1 MDIKSFTRRPDTP
14 VLSES
19 SRLDEQYQ
27 VFPAEVVRVDYER
40 KVVAIRDKRHNQ
52 IYQDVV
58 AFPANSSSVEG
69 TDIDMPEEGTACLAA
84 TLEWNKGYSQ
94 HIIICYL
101 LSATTTSQDAV
112 SQRSLSGASKPLG
125 EWTDR
130 TRGVYRKAYPGQ
142 HTIAKTDGYTAK
154 FANGWDQAA
163 MDLSRDQLD
172 PFRRTRTSSTGR
184 QIIRTDTALKYE
196 GFVHRPQA
204 NSSDI
209 TPHILPDGS
218 KEWVL
223 YLNPTVTDWSARY
236 FGQNDLLIQDMIP
249 FVEHVEKIQEFGLD
263 YPVPH
268 EIYETDM
275 WDKILGT
282 VQPFPDPSSPT
293 DSQNWWNRTAMI
305 DESEG
310 ASSNENM
317 YVEDQAWPFAQP
329 WDHPNN
335 PAEKH
340 GVGPALKDGPT
351 PRRRGWIIEKAEGTL
366 VGSNMF
372 DATTYGKVLKPMVF
386 PLTTAGR
393 FAADTMSGYSAVTKL
408 PDQSEARL
416 AASAWSLRFP
426 YEYNTTRFEV
436 TKEGMALFEIG
447 STLPKENIVWDSG
460 KYEHPHGAGRSLEGN
475 FTGSVKLVLGKNRD
489 EEESL
494 DIQTTGGAVLRLGAD
509 DASIPNFRRVSQ
521 TQIRGKKDMITDR
534 SLQYWGTQSKNQLG
548 HWASGV
554 KLTPGDAGNLSA
566 KTGAENVSL
575 RAALD
580 GGLVLRL
587 GGRNKGSKRRHF
599 FNGYQD
605 GPGKTPY
612 SITDSNRLDSRSPNR
627 PVYQLASTAT
637 RGAALDTIYQFHDL
651 TKVGQPLLGNAPPIG
666 ISPYDS
672 WAGDA
677 TGGFVDYLGS
687 SADIHA
693 VRDLFVRAGKNDN
706 VGLSAT
712 FDLAGAILAAIGAD
726 SMGRSLIAQLD
737 GAIEATIGSNQTSSA
752 SNYTKAIRL
761 EINGDVDIV
770 IKGNLHLNV
779 TGDIISETNH
789 RLALT
794 HTADIRRA
802 TAILDVGNSINYRE
816 SGTGG
821 IQQYEGG
828 ADVINQ
834 TDDSLPSTNP
844 SSPSFLSPTGG
855 N

>member
-1 MDIKSFTRRPDTP
+1 MVLESFRKAPAKPTLAEATR
-14 VLSES
+14 S
-19 SRLDEQYQ
+19 DEQYQ
-27 VFPAEVVRVDYER
+27 IFPAIIVRVDYER
-40 KVVAIRDKRHNQ
+40 KVVAIRDLRHNQ
-52 IYQDVV
+52 IYQDVS

-69 TDIDMPEEGTACLAA
+69 TDVDMPEEGTACLAA
-84 TLEWNKGYSQ
+84 TVEWSKGFSQ
-94 HIIICYL
+94 HVIISYF
-101 LSATTTSQDAV
+101 LSSTTASQDAV
-112 SQRSLSGASKPLG
+112 AQRALLTATEPLG

-130 TRGVYRKAYPGQ
+130 SRGVYRKAYPGQ

-172 PFRRTRTSSTGR
+172 PFRRTRISSTGR
-184 QIIRTDTALKYE
+184 QITRTDASLEYT

-204 NSSDI
+204 VSKTSPSGVLPDI

-218 KEWVL
+218 KEWIL
-223 YLNPTVTDWSARY
+223 YLNPTVTDWAARY
-236 FGQNDLLIQDMIP
+236 YGQNDLLVQDMIP

-282 VQPFPDPSSPT
+282 VQPNPD
-293 DSQNWWNRTAMI
+293 WWSRTTVL
-305 DESEG
+305 DESEYT
-310 ASSNENM
+310 STPESM

-335 PAEKH
+335 PIENP
-340 GVGPALKDGPT
+340 GVGPALNDGPT
-351 PRRRGWIIEKAEGTL
+351 PRRRGWIIEKAEGTV

-393 FAADTMSGYSAVTKL
+393 FAADTMSGYSAITKMT
-408 PDQSEARL
+408 DQSEARL

-475 FTGSVKLVLGKNRD
+475 FTGSVKLVVGKNRD

-509 DASIPNFRRVSQ
+509 DASVPNFRRVSQ
-521 TQIRGKKDMITDR
+521 TQIRGLKDMVTDR
-534 SLQYWGTQSKNQLG
+534 SLQYWGAQFKNPLTG
-548 HWASGV
+548 TTTGV
-554 KLTPGDAGNLSA
+554 KLNPGDAGNLSA

-580 GGLVLRL
+580 GGMVLRL

-605 GPGKTPY
+605 GQGKTPY

-651 TKVGQPLLGNAPPIG
+651 TKVGQPLLGKAPPIG

-794 HTADIRRA
+794 HAADIRRA

-855 N
+855 D